1 LLQNDGRCYDSL
13 SSGSNV
19 YAFRSTLNPDGGLM
33 LCRVQAF
40 RDNSYRVYM
49 KDIDEPYVMSRWYV
63 TKLKQKL
70 S

>member
-1 LLQNDGRCYDSL
+1 
-13 SSGSNV
+13 
-19 YAFRSTLNPDGGLM
+19 M